1 MSNKSEKLTLDAPE
15 LAKVLG
21 ICKPRAYELMKQKDF
36 PSIQISERRF
46 IVPPCRAGQ
55 VVAGTG
61 KPRQGGMLIWLG
73 AECSASM

>member
-46 IVPPCRAGQ
+46 VVPRA
-55 VVAGTG
+55 ALD
-61 KPRQGGMLIWLG
+61 KWLLEQANHDKG
-73 AECSASM
+73 AC

>member
-21 ICKPRAYELMKQKDF
+21 ICKPRAYQLMKQKDF

-46 IVPPCRAGQ
+46 IVPRA
-55 VVAGTG
+55 ALD
-61 KPRQGGMLIWLG
+61 KWLLEQANHDKG
-73 AECSASM
+73 AC